1 MNFRHY
7 IFFFALLALSAC
19 GEPES
24 TADTSRAEV
33 AKKGGTQAG
42 ELIASLTD
50 DILDKPNNPNLY
62 IRRALAYSD
71 NNNFNMA
78 LKDVDRALTIDSTV
92 SFFHATR
99 GEILF
104 RAGDLRNARISLE
117 RAVSYDPENTEA
129 LLKLGEIYFLLR
141 RYEESVNTI
150 DEALVLNER
159 LPQGYFLK
167 GFLFKEIGDTSR
179 AISSFQTAT
188 EINPDFYEAYMEL
201 ANLHSWQGNPLALD
215 YLNTAIEIRPKSVE
229 AWYNKGVFYQSTGYI
244 EEAMESYQ
252 ELVKRDSDGF
262 LGYYN
267 MGYLYLTEYLE
278 YETAIAYFDTVL
290 TIQPMSFDALY
301 NKGLCYEEMGDTKMA
316 EATYRE
322 VLANDPQHTLAAM
335 GMERLLD

>member
-1 MNFRHY
+1 MSLRLSF
-7 IFFFALLALSAC
+7 ILFVALS
-19 GEPES
+19 
-24 TADTSRAEV
+24 TAMCSHPDSSADVSRAEV
-33 AKKGGTQAG
+33 AKEGGSEPG
-42 ELIASLTD
+42 DRIADLTD

-62 IRRALAYSD
+62 IRRALAYTES
-71 NNNFNMA
+71 NNFNLA

-99 GEILF
+99 GEIMF
-104 RAGDLRNARISLE
+104 KAGDLRNARLSLE
-117 RAVSYDPENTEA
+117 RAVAYDPENTEA

-141 RYEESVNTI
+141 RYEESVDAI
-150 DEALVLNER
+150 DAALMLNER

-167 GFLFKEIGDTSR
+167 GFLFKEIGDTTK

-188 EINPDFYEAYMEL
+188 ELNPDFYDAYMEL
-201 ANLHSWQGNPLALD
+201 ANLYSWQGDPLALE
-215 YLNTAIEIRPKSVE
+215 YLNTAIDLRPKSVE
-229 AWYNKGVFYQSTGYI
+229 AWYNKGVFYQSTGYV
-244 EEAMESYQ
+244 EEAIEAYQ

-267 MGYLYLTEYLE
+267 MGYLYLTEYLA
-278 YETAIAYFDTVL
+278 YETALAYFDTVL

-301 NKGLCYEEMGDTKMA
+301 NKGLCYEEMGDAEMA
-316 EATYRE
+316 EAIYRE